1 MLQSRYGKVTI
12 EIGECLNGCGADL
25 VSLSEDINTTTAAG
39 KMVFRMLAVLAEFE
53 RDQIS
58 ERTTMAMAHKRSQ
71 GHRISGQV
79 PYGTRLASDGKMLEP
94 EPSEQATIVQV
105 KELRSAGL
113 SIRKIVAELAQNGVV
128 GRTGKPLDVPQV
140 HRIVVKA

>member
-1 MLQSRYGKVTI
+1 
-12 EIGECLNGCGADL
+12 LNNCGADL

-79 PYGTRLASDGKMLEP
+79 PYGTRLASDGKTLEP
-94 EPSEQATIVQV
+94 EPAEQATIVQV
-105 KELRSAGL
+105 KALRSAGL
-113 SIRKIVAELAQNGVV
+113 SIRKIVKELAQRGVV

>member
-1 MLQSRYGKVTI
+1 
-12 EIGECLNGCGADL
+12 
-25 VSLSEDINTTTAAG
+25 LSEDINTTTAAG

-79 PYGTRLASDGKMLEP
+79 PYGTRLAADGKTLEP
-94 EPSEQATIVQV
+94 EPAEQATIVQV

-113 SIRKIVAELAQNGVV
+113 SIRKIVATLAQNGVV

-140 HRIVVKA
+140 HRIVAR